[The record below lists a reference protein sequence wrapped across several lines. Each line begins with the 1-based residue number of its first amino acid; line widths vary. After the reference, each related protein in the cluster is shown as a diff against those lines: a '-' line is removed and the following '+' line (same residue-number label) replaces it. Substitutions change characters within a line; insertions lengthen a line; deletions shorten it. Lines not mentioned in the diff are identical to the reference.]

1 MNPSPPTPLPRERG
15 GRIVIASN
23 NEGKLR
29 ELSAILGPLGFETVP
44 QGALGVPE
52 ADEPHH
58 TFVEN
63 ALAKARN
70 CARHTG
76 LAALADDS
84 GLCVDALGGAP
95 GVHSAYFAGRHG
107 TRAQR
112 DRANNALLVE
122 RLAGNAN
129 RAAHYACVI
138 VLVRHADDP
147 EPVITEGRW
156 HGEIVDAPRGRGGFG
171 FDPHFL
177 LPALGRTAAEL
188 EPALKNRLSHRA
200 IAASLLA
207 ERLRGAP

>member
-1 MNPSPPTPLPRERG
+1 MT
-15 GRIVIASN
+15 RIVIASN

-29 ELSAILGPLGFETVP
+29 ELSAILAPLGFETVP
-44 QGALGVPE
+44 QSALGVPE

-84 GLCVDALGGAP
+84 GLCVEALGGAP

-107 TRAQR
+107 TRAER
-112 DRANNALLVE
+112 DRANNALLLE
-122 RLAGNAN
+122 RLEGVAD
-129 RAAHYACVI
+129 RRAHYACVI
-138 VLVRHADDP
+138 VFVRGAGDP
-147 EPVITEGRW
+147 EPVIAEGRW
-156 HGEIVDAPRGRGGFG
+156 HGEITDIGRGAGGFG
-171 FDPHFL
+171 YDPYFL

-188 EPALKNRLSHRA
+188 SPAEKNRLSHRA
-200 IAASLLA
+200 IAVSLLA
-207 ERLRGAP
+207 ARLREGRPGEP

>member
-1 MNPSPPTPLPRERG
+1 MQGTAEGAPFSREEMDRLLALASKGIAEIVAMQKASLALSPGALCSEGVTRL
-15 GRIVIASN
+15 VIASN

-52 ADEPHH
+52 AEEPHH

-95 GVHSAYFAGRHG
+95 GVHSAYFAGRLG
-107 TRAQR
+107 TREER

-122 RLAGNAN
+122 KLAG
-129 RAAHYACVI
+129 
-138 VLVRHADDP
+138 
-147 EPVITEGRW
+147 
-156 HGEIVDAPRGRGGFG
+156 RGR
-171 FDPHFL
+171 P
-177 LPALGRTAAEL
+177 
-188 EPALKNRLSHRA
+188 S
-200 IAASLLA
+200 
-207 ERLRGAP
+207 APTTSA